1 MSGAGARENV
11 FPTRMN
17 LNLVK
22 QRLKGAQTGHSLLKK
37 KVDALTKR
45 FRAIT
50 QKIDHTKREMGR
62 VMQLAAFSLAEV
74 SYTSGADIGYQL
86 QESVKEATFKVS
98 TQQENV
104 SGVILPTFAVD
115 RIKGTGAELNLT
127 GLGRGGQ
134 QITKAREIYAKATET
149 LVELASLQ
157 TAFVILDEVIRM
169 TNRRVNALEHVV
181 IPKLENTVKY
191 INSEL
196 DEGDREDFFRL
207 KKVQAKKKER
217 TAIAEAEKRER
228 IQSGDADLFD
238 DSVGPTD
245 LLGERDEDVIF

>member
-1 MSGAGARENV
+1 MSGAGAKENV

-17 LNLVK
+17 LNLIK

-50 QKIDHTKREMGR
+50 QKIDSTKRDMGR
-62 VMQLAAFSLAEV
+62 IMQLAAFSLAEV
-74 SYTSGADIGYQL
+74 NYTSGGDISYQL
-86 QESVKEATFKVS
+86 QESIKEATFKVS
-98 TQQENV
+98 THQENV
-104 SGVILPTFAVD
+104 SGVILPTFVSD
-115 RIKGTGAELNLT
+115 RVKGSASDLNLT

-169 TNRRVNALEHVV
+169 TNRRVNALEHVL
-181 IPKLENTVKY
+181 IPKLENTVRY

-196 DEGDREDFFRL
+196 DEADREDFFRL

-217 TAIAEAEKRER
+217 TALAEKEKLDWKVDNNDG
-228 IQSGDADLFD
+228 SGVA
-238 DSVGPTD
+238 D
-245 LLGERDEDVIF
+245 LLGEKDEDVIF

>member
-1 MSGAGARENV
+1 
-11 FPTRMN
+11 MN
-17 LNLVK
+17 LNLIK
-22 QRLKGAQTGHSLLKK
+22 LRLKGAQTGHSLLKK

-74 SYTSGADIGYQL
+74 SYTSGGDISYQL
-86 QESVKEATFKVS
+86 QESITEATFKVS
-98 TQQENV
+98 THQENV
-104 SGVILPTFAVD
+104 SGVILPTFAAN
-115 RIKGTGAELNLT
+115 RTKGNSELNLT

-217 TAIAEAEKRER
+217 NAIAEQEKMDRIRSGEEENLDDGHGAINLLAEK
-228 IQSGDADLFD
+228 
-238 DSVGPTD
+238 
-245 LLGERDEDVIF
+245 DEDVIF